1 MAGARYCPLMNTL
14 RRIVQMLVRKFG
26 WQILIKK
33 DYIPNSIYFTRVYNK
48 KMFGKSTSVSG
59 PGSTL
64 ESTFE
69 IRKAIP
75 KLINE
80 YKINSIA
87 DVPCGDL
94 NWMKEVDLKNVNYL
108 GFDIVP
114 SIVEKNRKTFPDMQF
129 QVFDAVAEILPE
141 SDLVICRDLLIHLT
155 NEQSRKVLANFKKSG
170 SKFLLCSTYA
180 NLDFNKEIA
189 IPRYGVGFRAL
200 NLSLYP
206 FNLGTPEITIN
217 ENNNEGRGKFS
228 DKSLALWRLN

>member
-1 MAGARYCPLMNTL
+1 
-14 RRIVQMLVRKFG
+14 MLGRKFG

-33 DYIPNSIYFTRVYNK
+33 DYIPNSIYFTRIYNK

-69 IRKAIP
+69 IRKVLP

-94 NWMKEVDLKNVNYL
+94 NWMKEVDLKNVNYS

-114 SIVEKNRKTFPDMQF
+114 NIVEKNRMTFSDMQF
-129 QVFDAVAEILPE
+129 QVFDAVEEILPE
-141 SDLVICRDLLIHLT
+141 KDLIICRDLLIHLT

-170 SKFLLCSTYA
+170 SKFLLCSTYT
-180 NLDFNKEIA
+180 NINCNKEIV
-189 IPRYGVGFRAL
+189 IPRFGVGFRPL
-200 NLSLYP
+200 NLSLNP
-206 FNLGTPEITIN
+206 FDLGAPEVIIN
-217 ENNNEGRGKFS
+217 EKSTEGGGKFT
-228 DKSLALWRLN
+228 DKSLALWRIN